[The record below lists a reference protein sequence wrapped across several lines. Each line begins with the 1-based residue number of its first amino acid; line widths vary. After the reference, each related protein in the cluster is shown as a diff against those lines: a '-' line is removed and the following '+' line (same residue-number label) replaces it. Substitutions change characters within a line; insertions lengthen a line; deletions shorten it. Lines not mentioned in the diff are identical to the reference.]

1 MTDRVCCCKTLAA
14 DHREGSYLRMHMVQ
28 ANAIKNTSLLAELHA
43 ERMARQAAQ
52 QASQQ
57 AEADGAVGSPA
68 ATPTVSVLTYN
79 VW

>member
-1 MTDRVCCCKTLAA
+1 M
-14 DHREGSYLRMHMVQ
+14 MQ
-28 ANAIKNTSLLAELHA
+28 ANAKKNTSLLAELHA
-43 ERMARQAAQ
+43 ERMARQAGQ

-57 AEADGAVGSPA
+57 PEADGAVGSSA